1 MIHGGDIYTFE
12 ALTGQKPLDFS
23 ENTNPLGLPSAVQ
36 TAITASVNQYSS
48 YPDPNCRTLAQATA
62 QYYNINAAHILF
74 GNGAADL
81 IFKIAYYLNST
92 PAVVLAPTFSEYEL
106 ALKNAG
112 SPVEHYHLSSAD
124 NFAVHDD
131 IAIYATGKVVFIC
144 NPNNPTG
151 QLCSISLLEKIAANA
166 KLLII
171 DECFIDFVSPDSSFV
186 TKFTQYPNVI
196 ILKAFTKIFAM
207 AGIRLGFCIC
217 SNPSILSAI
226 NAQGQ
231 PWSVSTV
238 AQVAGVACFEDPEY
252 IRSSLALI
260 NTERKFLETELANLG
275 FTVFKSVAN
284 YILFKTDIA
293 IASQLMPHGI
303 MIRDC
308 SNYIGLDNSYYRIAV
323 KTHEH
328 NLQLLNA
335 LHSFIR

>member
-124 NFAVHDD
+124 NFARKALSHIVGRDTKNLDRDGVIKATIETVSENTTDGVVAPLFYMAIGGAPLAFMYKAINTMDSMIGYKNDKYLLFGKCAAKVDD
-131 IAIYATGKVVFIC
+131 LANFLPAR
-144 NPNNPTG
+144 
-151 QLCSISLLEKIAANA
+151 IAALLMIAASAFLSLDPKNA
-166 KLLII
+166 FKIYI
-171 DECFIDFVSPDSSFV
+171 RDHKKHASPNSAH
-186 TKFTQYPNVI
+186 TE
-196 ILKAFTKIFAM
+196 AAC
-207 AGIRLGFCIC
+207 AGALGIQLGGDATYDGVVVHRHTIGN
-217 SNPSILSAI
+217 SLRPVQTSDIKRAIQLMYLTSILM
-226 NAQGQ
+226 
-231 PWSVSTV
+231 
-238 AQVAGVACFEDPEY
+238 
-252 IRSSLALI
+252 LI
-260 NTERKFLETELANLG
+260 F
-275 FTVFKSVAN
+275 S
-284 YILFKTDIA
+284 II
-293 IASQLMPHGI
+293 
-303 MIRDC
+303 
-308 SNYIGLDNSYYRIAV
+308 
-323 KTHEH
+323 
-328 NLQLLNA
+328 
-335 LHSFIR
+335 